1 MSLADASDIADYYA
15 KGMCVVCRGSRK
27 EFSKVNFWNA
37 LLIKAARYTQ
47 KYLEIFI
54 VALCGFCLK
63 RYKHERQRV
72 R

>member
-1 MSLADASDIADYYA
+1 MCEGTSSDILVSNMSLADASDIADYYA

-47 KYLEIFI
+47 KYT
-54 VALCGFCLK
+54 
-63 RYKHERQRV
+63 
-72 R
+72 